1 MPLWLWHSAADIGRP
16 CGPSQIPWVSS
27 TSLQIPVLTDQIFC
41 INSFVEIAVLDQMAR
56 LAPLAVAAI
65 ALTSSSQLCSADVT
79 LGLNF
84 AELSGG
90 SQNSWPFSDIFRH
103 AGPFT
108 AVRRAAG
115 SWVWDRDNR
124 IILDPLTR
132 FPTGVDFTAGGTS
145 LSAGQ
150 AFVASTLP
158 FLNYAPSQTIPAYL
172 PGPHVLLWR
181 E

>member
-1 MPLWLWHSAADIGRP
+1 
-16 CGPSQIPWVSS
+16 
-27 TSLQIPVLTDQIFC
+27 
-41 INSFVEIAVLDQMAR
+41 MAR
-56 LAPLAVAAI
+56 LAQLAI
-65 ALTSSSQLCSADVT
+65 ATISLTSFLQRCHGDVT

-115 SWVWDRDNR
+115 SWVWDRNNR
-124 IILDPLTR
+124 IILDSLTG
-132 FPTGVDFTAGGTS
+132 FPTAVDFTAGGTS

-158 FLNYAPSQTIPAYL
+158 FLNYAPSQAIPAYL

-181 E
+181 EWAVL